1 MAIPRIEKKTAL
13 KSTGLPHQCA
23 HWFAMTV
30 FIGGNDKLKFEIP
43 VAFFCRSGY
52 NRENKIYGGTT
63 MENNNEI
70 LNEEEQNILTL
81 TDENGNETA
90 FEYLDVIEYKGEEYL
105 ILMPAEEESDEIV
118 ILLIEPVDEENE
130 NYLAVE
136 DEATLIAV
144 YEIFK
149 ERYKD
154 VLTFAD

>member
-1 MAIPRIEKKTAL
+1 
-13 KSTGLPHQCA
+13 
-23 HWFAMTV
+23 
-30 FIGGNDKLKFEIP
+30 
-43 VAFFCRSGY
+43 
-52 NRENKIYGGTT
+52 

-70 LNEEEQNILTL
+70 LSEDEMNILTL
-81 TDENGNETA
+81 TDEFGNETE

-105 ILMPAEEESDEIV
+105 VLLPTAEDNDEIV

-136 DEATLIAV
+136 DEATLMAV